1 MKKISLI
8 LAMMMIVMS
17 AMADGPTYSFMKG
30 GMGKSR
36 DAKINVVS
44 SSQVYDSNHK
54 NINATTAAMDF
65 DAVNNTQTATRS
77 IFRFGMGESVS
88 ASAPVVSGGVAAS
101 SGIRAGERRTATVN
115 TGSALS
121 VALFNGK
128 KGNDITLGQ
137 NGHLALFGD
146 DIKLMDGED
155 TDPNAGEFETPRV
168 PLGDAMLPLLL
179 MIMAF
184 AGFVYFRKK

>member
-1 MKKISLI
+1 MKKITLI

-44 SSQVYDSNHK
+44 SSQAYDNNHK

-88 ASAPVVSGGVAAS
+88 TSAPAVSGSVATSA
-101 SGIRAGERRTATVN
+101 GIRAGERGTATT

-168 PLGDAMLPLLL
+168 PLGDAMLPLLM

-184 AGFVYFRKK
+184 AGFVYFRRK